1 MRSIIVSAL
10 TLLATQT
17 LGLNLEAK
25 VNALATLNYER
36 DDPHKELAELA
47 AHND

>member
-1 MRSIIVSAL
+1 MRFIIVSAL

-17 LGLNLEAK
+17 LGLSLEAK
-25 VNALATLNYER
+25 VNSLATLNYER

>member
-17 LGLNLEAK
+17 LGLSLEAK
-25 VNALATLNYER
+25 VNAHATTYFDENTQLTEWEWA
-36 DDPHKELAELA
+36 K
-47 AHND
+47 